1 MTSFRKIRI
10 VAAAFCAAAAVCGA
24 ENTPPRL
31 EPILARVKIQSET
44 ASPESVADGR
54 FVAVGRPVDY
64 ALARDADVPFEGAPS
79 YRFELRR
86 GDNTIDGGRK
96 GRIEL
101 SYCYATAEDF
111 PEGTDGD
118 AFRALSR
125 IGAVYHR
132 GKGIIPQGCVSRHRF
147 AVRFPKTTEKD
158 ASFIFAQIHGMPE
171 RTLVTDPAGT
181 TRNLSERDFLALL
194 DSVIFDKG
202 VGYAKE
208 IRGGRARKGEP
219 NGWFVESGG
228 FPPLAFGVSDG
239 FLYVKCNSDRRRRT
253 DLRDRTN
260 TNVLRSEVMSPASSE
275 FKTSML
281 VFKERFD
288 AVPRETWITFDFTVE
303 WSRYDRER
311 ETVEPGRIS
320 VTMSADGAARRVVD
334 DVPVFIGRNDELGYY
349 FKFGIYRPSGDVP
362 VTLHAA
368 GYAQEIL
375 RR

>member
-1 MTSFRKIRI
+1 MKSFREIGI
-10 VAAAFCAAAAVCGA
+10 ITAALCSAAVCGA
-24 ENTPPRL
+24 EDPPTPL
-31 EPILARVKIQSET
+31 EPILARAKIQSE
-44 ASPESVADGR
+44 AVPPESVTGDG

-64 ALARDADVPFEGAPS
+64 ALSRDAGVPFEGTPS

-86 GDNTIDGGRK
+86 GDNTIDGGSK

-147 AVRFPKTTEKD
+147 SVRFPKTMEKD

-181 TRNLSERDFLALL
+181 TRRLSEQDFLALL

-208 IRGGRARKGEP
+208 IRGGRVRKGEA
-219 NGWFVESGG
+219 NGWLVESGG

-239 FLYVKCNSDRRRRT
+239 FLYVKCNSDRRLRT
-253 DLRDRTN
+253 NLRDRTN
-260 TNVLRSEVMSPASSE
+260 TNISRSEVMRPVSSE
-275 FKTSML
+275 FKSSVL
-281 VFKERFD
+281 VFKEKFD

-303 WSRYDRER
+303 WSRYGRER
-311 ETVEPGRIS
+311 ETVEPGRIG
-320 VTMSADGAARRVVD
+320 VTMSVGGETRRIVN

-349 FKFGIYRPSGDVP
+349 FKFGIYRPRGDVP

-368 GYAQEIL
+368 GYSQEIL